1 MKYITYIILL
11 IISGCSTLEYSVSI
25 PVTQHNQ
32 NIGNINIQNQQ
43 ININYKQQNFL
54 QLKSRQ
60 N

>member
-11 IISGCSTLEYSVSI
+11 LVNGCSTLEYSVSI

>member
-43 ININYKQQNFL
+43 ININYKQQTFL

>member
-11 IISGCSTLEYSVSI
+11 IIGGCSTLEYSVSI

>member
-54 QLKSRQ
+54 LLKSRQ